1 MLRNFQCRV
10 NKVFQFP
17 LGGNRTISV
26 SRIPITIEILN
37 KGLVNCELIRHL
49 SPFSTNTLLMN
60 LPIEDRV
67 HKMGKTIVYLETGL
81 SIGAEKQRKQFKRG
95 DMAYMTSNGSVCVFI
110 EDSPST
116 APMNP
121 IGVVRANLQLLESTQ
136 LGDVITM
143 KRTS

>member
-1 MLRNFQCRV
+1 MLRNFQCSV
-10 NKVFQFP
+10 NKVCRFP
-17 LGGNRTISV
+17 LGWNRTISV

-37 KGLVNCELIRHL
+37 KGLVDCEFVRHL

-67 HKMGKTIVYLETGL
+67 HRIGKTIVYLETGL
-81 SIGAEKQRKQFKRG
+81 SIGAEKQRKRFKRG

-110 EDSPST
+110 EDSPAT

-121 IGVVRANLQLLESTQ
+121 IGVVRANLQLLESTR

>member
-1 MLRNFQCRV
+1 MQRQQGV
-10 NKVFQFP
+10 SIP
-17 LGGNRTISV
+17 GGGNRTISV
-26 SRIPITIEILN
+26 SRIPITIEIQN
-37 KGLVNCELIRHL
+37 KGLVDCELIRHL
-49 SPFSTNTLLMN
+49 SPFSTNTLLTN

-67 HKMGKTIVYLETGL
+67 HKMGKTIIYIETGL
-81 SIGAEKQRKQFKRG
+81 SIGAEKQRKRFKRG

-121 IGVVRANLQLLESTQ
+121 IGAVRANLQLLESTQ

>member
-1 MLRNFQCRV
+1 
-10 NKVFQFP
+10 
-17 LGGNRTISV
+17 
-26 SRIPITIEILN
+26 
-37 KGLVNCELIRHL
+37 
-49 SPFSTNTLLMN
+49 MN

-67 HKMGKTIVYLETGL
+67 HKIGKTIVYLETGL
-81 SIGAEKQRKQFKRG
+81 SIGAEKQRKRFKRG

>member
-1 MLRNFQCRV
+1 MLRNFQCSV
-10 NKVFQFP
+10 NKVFRFP
-17 LGGNRTISV
+17 EGDRIISV
-26 SRIPITIEILN
+26 SRIPIAIEILN
-37 KGLVNCELIRHL
+37 KGLVHCELIRHL
-49 SPFSTNTLLMN
+49 APFSTNMLLTN
-60 LPIEDRV
+60 LPIVDRA
-67 HKMGKTIVYLETGL
+67 HKMGKKIIYIETGL
-81 SIGAEKQRKQFKRG
+81 SIGAEKQRKRFNRG

-110 EDSPST
+110 EDFPAT